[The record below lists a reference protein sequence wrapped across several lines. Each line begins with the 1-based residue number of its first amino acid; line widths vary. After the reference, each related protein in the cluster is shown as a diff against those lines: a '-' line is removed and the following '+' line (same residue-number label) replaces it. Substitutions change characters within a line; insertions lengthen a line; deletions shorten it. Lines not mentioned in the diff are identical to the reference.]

1 MTKISKLHAWI
12 AANPRASIPF
22 RDFERLVVAFGFTLR
37 RTTGSHRQFARPDIP
52 YVVNIQPRGKE
63 AKSYQIQQF
72 LAICSEYGLTLD
84 E

>member
-1 MTKISKLHAWI
+1 MAKIKKLYDWI
-12 AANPRASIPF
+12 VENPRASIQF
-22 RDFERLVVAFGFTLR
+22 RDFERLVLAFGFTPR
-37 RTTGSHRQFARPDIP
+37 RPNGSHRYFARPDIP

>member
-1 MTKISKLHAWI
+1 MTQVTQLYEWI
-12 AANPRASIPF
+12 VANPRAPVPF

-37 RTTGSHRQFARPDIP
+37 RTTGSHHQYSRPDVP
-52 YVVNIQPRGKE
+52 YVVNIQPRGKD

-72 LAICSEYGLTLD
+72 LAICAQYQLKLD